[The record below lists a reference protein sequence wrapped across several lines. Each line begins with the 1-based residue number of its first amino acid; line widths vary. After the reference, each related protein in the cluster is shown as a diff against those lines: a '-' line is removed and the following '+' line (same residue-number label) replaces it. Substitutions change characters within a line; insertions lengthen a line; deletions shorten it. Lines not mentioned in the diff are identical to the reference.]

1 MNEVTEATFEEM
13 VLKAEG
19 VVLVDFWAPWCAPCR
34 ALAPLLE
41 ELDVHFG
48 DKLKICKLNTDEN
61 MQLPGQFG
69 IRGIPTLIL
78 FKKGE
83 PVERV
88 VGVRPRQFLEE
99 MINKQLET

>member
-1 MNEVTEATFEEM
+1 MNEVTEATFEES
-13 VLKAEG
+13 VLKADG
-19 VVLVDFWAPWCAPCR
+19 PVLVDFWAPWCAPCK
-34 ALAPLLE
+34 AITPILE
-41 ELDVHFG
+41 EISKHYG
-48 DKLKICKLNTDEN
+48 DRLKIFKLNTDEN

-83 PVERV
+83 PVEKI

-99 MINKQLET
+99 TIDQHLES